1 MSEIN
6 EKGTNRSGGMMRR
19 KRADAVPAQS
29 ELGKLP
35 PQATDLEEAVLGS
48 LMLDKNCVSAVMD
61 ILKPES
67 FYVDAHQRIFDAI
80 TQLFQA
86 HKPIDILTVTHQ
98 LKKNNE
104 LEIVGGPYFISR
116 LTNRVASAA
125 NVEYHARIVVQKF
138 IQRELI
144 RVSTEIIRESY
155 EDHTDV
161 LDLLDKAESN
171 LFKIVETNIRRSYQ
185 SMAGIIKEA
194 IANIEKAAQQK
205 DGISG
210 VPSGFSNLDKV
221 TSGWQASDLIVVA
234 ARPGMGKTAFVLAL
248 ARNAAV
254 DFNTPVAFFSL
265 EMSSVQL
272 VTRMISSETEL
283 PSDTLKKG
291 SLADHQWE
299 QLNSKITRLADA
311 KIFID
316 DTAAINIFEV
326 RAKCRRLKA
335 EHNIGLII
343 IDYLQLMTA
352 GNEGKGN
359 REQEISTISRSLKAI
374 AKELNVPIIVLSQ
387 LNRAVE
393 TRAANTGGQK
403 RPQLSDL
410 RESGAIEQ
418 DADIIIFLYRDEYY
432 RIYQDENG
440 NSTQGMATV
449 IIAKHRNGA
458 LEDVPVRWI
467 AGLSKFADANFS
479 GDGSNFDM
487 PTGYDF
493 DGDAPSITM
502 SSRLNDMSEDSE
514 PPF

>member
-1 MSEIN
+1 M
-6 EKGTNRSGGMMRR
+6 
-19 KRADAVPAQS
+19 PAMS

-67 FYVDAHQRIFDAI
+67 FYVDAHQRVFNAI
-80 TQLFQA
+80 TQLFQS

-104 LEIVGGPYFISR
+104 LELVGGPYFISR

-125 NVEYHARIVVQKF
+125 NVEFHARIVVQKF

-144 RVSTEIIRESY
+144 RVSTETIREAY
-155 EDHTDV
+155 EDHIDV

-171 LFKIVETNIRRSYQ
+171 LFKVVETNIRRSYQ

-194 IANIEKAAQQK
+194 IANIEKAGQQK

-210 VPSGFSNLDKV
+210 VPSGFSNLDRV
-221 TSGWQASDLIVVA
+221 TAGWQPSDLVVVA

-248 ARNAAV
+248 ARNAAI
-254 DFNTPVAFFSL
+254 DFGVPVAFFSL

-272 VTRMISSETEL
+272 VTRLISAETEL
-283 PSDTLKKG
+283 PADKLKKG
-291 SLADHQWE
+291 NLQDHEWE

-335 EHNIGLII
+335 EHNIGLVI

-393 TRAANTGGQK
+393 TRGGQGGGQK

-418 DADIIIFLYRDEYY
+418 DADMVVFLYRDEYY
-432 RIYQDENG
+432 KIFADENG
-440 NSTQGMATV
+440 NSTVGLAQV

-458 LEDVPVRWI
+458 LEDVPVRFI
-467 AGLSKFADANFS
+467 GHLSKFADLNS
-479 GDGSNFDM
+479 GPDMGSFDM
-487 PTGYDF
+487 PAGYGF
-493 DGDAPSITM
+493 DGDTPSITL
-502 SSRLNDMSEDSE
+502 SSRLNNMQDDGD